1 MPSRASYNKG
11 HKTMV
16 TYKIPNKLEELV
28 LNNSEDYTVV
38 FTVMGDDLIVC
49 NRYISDAL
57 MPLPSNYRTKER
69 AEVYINALLEN
80 GWVITSMRDRKI

>member
-1 MPSRASYNKG
+1 MDI
-11 HKTMV
+11 
-16 TYKIPNKLEELV
+16 YKIPNDVDEII
-28 LNNSEDYTVV
+28 LNDSEDFTVV
-38 FTVMGDDLIVC
+38 LTIMGDDLIVC

-80 GWVITSMRDRKI
+80 GWVITSERICGA

>member
-1 MPSRASYNKG
+1 MHSRASYKKG
-11 HKTMV
+11 YKTMV
-16 TYKIPNKLEELV
+16 YYKIPDKLDELV
-28 LNNSEDYTVV
+28 LSDSEGFTVV
-38 FTVMGDDLIVC
+38 LTVMGDDLIVC

>member
-1 MPSRASYNKG
+1 MEDL
-11 HKTMV
+11 
-16 TYKIPNKLEELV
+16 PNNLDELI
-28 LNNSEDYTVV
+28 LNNSEDSTVV

-49 NRYISDAL
+49 NRYISDVL

-80 GWVITSMRDRKI
+80 GWVITSERIYGNT

>member
-1 MPSRASYNKG
+1 
-11 HKTMV
+11 MV
-16 TYKIPNKLEELV
+16 VYKIPNDVGEII
-28 LNNSEDYTVV
+28 LNDSEDFTVV
-38 FTVMGDDLIVC
+38 LTIMGDDLIVC

-80 GWVITSMRDRKI
+80 GWVITSERICGD

>member
-1 MPSRASYNKG
+1 
-11 HKTMV
+11 MV
-16 TYKIPNKLEELV
+16 YYKIPDKLDELV
-28 LNNSEDYTVV
+28 LSDSEGFTVV
-38 FTVMGDDLIVC
+38 LTVMGDDLIVC

>member
-1 MPSRASYNKG
+1 
-11 HKTMV
+11 MV
-16 TYKIPNKLEELV
+16 VYKIPNDVDEIILHD
-28 LNNSEDYTVV
+28 SEDFTVV
-38 FTVMGDDLIVC
+38 LTIMGDDLIVC

-80 GWVITSMRDRKI
+80 GWVITSERVYGTG

>member
-1 MPSRASYNKG
+1 
-11 HKTMV
+11 MV
-16 TYKIPNKLEELV
+16 TYKIPDKLDELV
-28 LNNSEDYTVV
+28 LSDSEGFTVV
-38 FTVMGDDLIVC
+38 LTVMGDDLIVC

>member
-1 MPSRASYNKG
+1 
-11 HKTMV
+11 MV
-16 TYKIPNKLEELV
+16 VYKIPNKLDELV

-69 AEVYINALLEN
+69 AELYINALLEN
-80 GWVITSMRDRKI
+80 GWVITSETTKILEG